1 MLTHLVLSIAGAF
14 DFVSKLLVLNN
25 YGGVR
30 EGLHGGSELVRL
42 QSLVNVSQLF

>member
-1 MLTHLVLSIAGAF
+1 MLNHFFSSIAGAF

-25 YGGVR
+25 CGGMR

-42 QSLVNVSQLF
+42 QRLVNVS